1 VARVAAIG
9 LCAAAPLAAGA
20 ANPLACGNDGAP
32 KTVSAARAGRPFA
45 VEYLLP
51 EDSSLRHSYEELRRR
66 KLFEEMAASLTFL
79 RLPSSLTLRA
89 MQCGEPNATY
99 DPADYSV
106 SLCYE
111 LVDELVHEAPRA
123 AAKGLTV
130 DDAIVGPLVFIL
142 LHEIAHAIFDLLHL
156 PVLGHEEDAADQVA
170 AYALLR
176 AGPEFAKRIL
186 AGAAWMYAHG
196 AEARTPDESDFSDV
210 HALDS
215 QRFYN
220 VLCLAYGSDPEE
232 YAAAA
237 GEHRLPA
244 DRAEGC
250 AGEFK
255 QVQAAVEQLIAP
267 HVDTRELERGK
278 AERAGRRRCSNA
290 VRK

>member
-1 VARVAAIG
+1 LTTRG
-9 LCAAAPLAAGA
+9 S
-20 ANPLACGNDGAP
+20 NPLPAWNDGAP
-32 KTVSAARAGRPFA
+32 NTVLPARAGRNFA
-45 VEYLLP
+45 VEYVPP
-51 EDSSLRHSYEELRRR
+51 EDPSLRRFYEELRKR
-66 KLFEEMAASLTFL
+66 KVLEKMAETLTFL
-79 RLPSSLTLRA
+79 RLPMPLTLRTKQCDESNA
-89 MQCGEPNATY
+89 MY
-99 DPADYSV
+99 DSDDHSV
-106 SLCYE
+106 TFCYE
-111 LVDELVHEAPRA
+111 LVEELVHDAPGA

-130 DDAIVGPLVFIL
+130 DDAIVGPFVFIF
-142 LHEIAHAIFDLLHL
+142 LHEIGHAIFDLLHV

-170 AYALLR
+170 AFALLR

-186 AGAAWMYAHG
+186 AGAAWMYLHG

-250 AGEFK
+250 AGEFE
-255 QVQAAVEQLIAP
+255 QVQVAVEQLIAP
-267 HVDTRELERGK
+267 HVDARELERRK
-278 AERAGRRRCSNA
+278 ADRAARRSSSNA